1 MLCLKKPNGKIKG
14 NTIEYDMKSY
24 QVNNNIVNCTDI
36 WRQLLETELPKIKCF
51 QKNASLGHRKIY
63 YFFGENTCENL
74 VYSKNYLTKSEN
86 LVKDNMYIK
95 LTLNQSNIRYK

>member
-36 WRQLLETELPKIKCF
+36 
-51 QKNASLGHRKIY
+51 
-63 YFFGENTCENL
+63 
-74 VYSKNYLTKSEN
+74 
-86 LVKDNMYIK
+86 
-95 LTLNQSNIRYK
+95 